1 MAKAI
6 ALLSGGLDSTLAI
19 LLVKKQGIDVT
30 AITFLTHFGCDIS
43 DSSSCSRDPFPASE
57 KFGFRVKL
65 CHLADKFVDIVK
77 NPKYGHGKNMN
88 PCIDCRILMLKE
100 AKELM
105 RLTGADFVVTGEVLG
120 QRPMSQRRETFPL
133 IDREAGLSGYVLRPL
148 SAKLLKPTVPETNG
162 LVDRERLCDI
172 SGRTRKPQIRLAE
185 EFGLTDYPNPA
196 GGCLLTEP
204 NFAWRLKELLRF
216 NPEPSMKELNLLRVG
231 RHFRMGPSI
240 KIIAGRDEAENN
252 RIEALCSNDDILL
265 RAEGCGSP
273 LVLVTGEGKPSEE
286 DIKSAAS
293 ICARY
298 SDEKTA
304 PKVRVSVQK
313 NGSSFEVEAAPA
325 DEAFLELYRVQKR
338 PEKPKRIKA

>member
-1 MAKAI
+1 
-6 ALLSGGLDSTLAI
+6 
-19 LLVKKQGIDVT
+19 
-30 AITFLTHFGCDIS
+30 
-43 DSSSCSRDPFPASE
+43 
-57 KFGFRVKL
+57 
-65 CHLADKFVDIVK
+65 
-77 NPKYGHGKNMN
+77 
-88 PCIDCRILMLKE
+88 
-100 AKELM
+100 
-105 RLTGADFVVTGEVLG
+105 
-120 QRPMSQRRETFPL
+120 
-133 IDREAGLSGYVLRPL
+133 
-148 SAKLLKPTVPETNG
+148 
-162 LVDRERLCDI
+162 
-172 SGRTRKPQIRLAE
+172 
-185 EFGLTDYPNPA
+185 
-196 GGCLLTEP
+196 
-204 NFAWRLKELLRF
+204 
-216 NPEPSMKELNLLRVG
+216 MKELNLLRVG

-273 LVLVTGEGKPSEE
+273 LVLVTGEGKKPSEE